1 MASARETLEAHAA
14 RAGYGAVTVSEIARL
29 VLGEERASYELTER
43 QAASVDDA
51 IDTLTQAGMRDFQVA
66 VALRRYRARCGQAEY
81 AWRFWQ
87 RIVKLASRRYD
98 DAPHYG
104 LSPLESD
111 PVRLARWG
119 PAPDWSK
126 SRPRTR
132 S

>member
-1 MASARETLEAHAA
+1 MEGARETLEAHAV

-29 VLGEERASYELTER
+29 VLGHERASYELTER
-43 QAASVDDA
+43 QAALVDDA
-51 IDTLTQAGMRDFQVA
+51 IDTLTQAGMRDFEVA
-66 VALRRYRARCGQAEY
+66 PALRRYRERYGQAEY
-81 AWRFWQ
+81 AWHFW
-87 RIVKLASRRYD
+87 RRTVRLASRRYN

-126 SRPRTR
+126 APPAMPS
-132 S
+132 